1 MLRGIAKMLRV
12 DWVVSKFLL
21 ATPQTAKVYALDIMK
36 TAKKKLHFK
45 FFLREN

>member
-1 MLRGIAKMLRV
+1 MLRV

-36 TAKKKLHFK
+36 TAKKNCILS
-45 FFLREN
+45 FF